1 MGRKICN
8 YTLAILFLLSGYAF
22 AGDKVTGNETVSGT
36 LAVTGA
42 STLSGGATVGSLNGI
57 VKASGGAL
65 GTATADTDY
74 SVPNGVETL
83 TNKTYDTGGTGNVF
97 KIGGVSITGLYG
109 NTAKLVAGSGTLT
122 SGTCAQ
128 FDASGNVVT
137 TGSSCASSGSVLG
150 GSIIGTSN
158 EVSVSS
164 NSNTI
169 GSNVTLSLPQAIA
182 TGSSP
187 TFAGLTLSGLT
198 ASVPVFTG
206 SGKALASGSISGNT
220 TELATVTGSL
230 TTGDFAY
237 FDASGNVKDSGDSAS
252 TFAPATSGQ
261 AILYGNN
268 SGGFSNVTIGTG
280 LSFTG
285 GVLSSTA
292 IPSGGIIMWSGSVA
306 SIPAGWY
313 LCNGSNGTPDLR
325 SRFVIGADSSGT
337 YTVGA
342 TGNGSLPSTSVTSTL
357 SSGKQLGQSTG
368 GSNGHWTYNYE
379 PDTSTTNPETI
390 SGSFGSG
397 STNIAVYYALAY
409 IMKS

>member
-8 YTLAILFLLSGYAF
+8 YTLAILFSLSGYAF

-57 VKASGGAL
+57 VKASSGSL

-74 SVPNGVETL
+74 SVPNGTETL
-83 TNKTYDTGGTGNVF
+83 TNKTFDTAGTGNVF

-128 FDASGNVVT
+128 FDANGNVVT

-158 EVSVSS
+158 EVVVST
-164 NSNTI
+164 NSNTV

-198 ASVPVFTG
+198 ASEPVFTG
-206 SGKALASGSISGNT
+206 SGKALASGSLSGNT
-220 TELATVTGSL
+220 TELATVTGAL
-230 TTGDFAY
+230 TNGDFAY
-237 FDASGNVKDSGDSAS
+237 FDASGNVKDSGSSAS

-268 SGGFSNVTIGTG
+268 AGGTSNVTIGTG

-285 GVLSSTA
+285 GTLSNSSVPVYVGTPSSIYSVNTVYGPAPTA
-292 IPSGGIIMWSGSVA
+292 LIINFTNTLCPAYLIAACLFGQSNPPTTTVA
-306 SIPAGWY
+306 STSGYTGNDTVTSSMIVPKGWY
-313 LCNGSNGTPDLR
+313 WECTIS
-325 SRFVIGADSSGT
+325 A
-337 YTVGA
+337 
-342 TGNGSLPSTSVTSTL
+342 SLEGGTSTIWATP
-357 SSGKQLGQSTG
+357 LGT
-368 GSNGHWTYNYE
+368 
-379 PDTSTTNPETI
+379 
-390 SGSFGSG
+390 
-397 STNIAVYYALAY
+397 
-409 IMKS
+409 

>member
-8 YTLAILFLLSGYAF
+8 YTLAILFSLSGYAF

-57 VKASGGAL
+57 VKASSGSL

-74 SVPNGVETL
+74 SVPNGTETL
-83 TNKTYDTGGTGNVF
+83 TNKTFDTAGTGNVF

-128 FDASGNVVT
+128 FDANGNVVT

-158 EVSVSS
+158 EVVVST
-164 NSNTI
+164 NSNTV

-198 ASVPVFTG
+198 ASEPVFTG
-206 SGKALASGSISGNT
+206 SGKALASGSLSGNT
-220 TELATVTGSL
+220 TELATVTGAL
-230 TTGDFAY
+230 TNGDFAY
-237 FDASGNVKDSGDSAS
+237 FDASGNVKDSGSSAS

-268 SGGFSNVTIGTG
+268 AGGFSNVTIGTG

-285 GVLSSTA
+285 GTLSSTVT
-292 IPSGGIIMWSGSVA
+292 SQ
-306 SIPAGWY
+306 
-313 LCNGSNGTPDLR
+313 
-325 SRFVIGADSSGT
+325 FVPNNIQVFTSSGT
-337 YTVGA
+337 WTKPAGV
-342 TGNGSLPSTSVTSTL
+342 SSVYVKVWRRRRRA
-357 SSGKQLGQSTG
+357 G
-368 GSNGHWTYNYE
+368 W
-379 PDTSTTNPETI
+379 
-390 SGSFGSG
+390 F
-397 STNIAVYYALAY
+397 
-409 IMKS
+409 

>member
-8 YTLAILFLLSGYAF
+8 YTLAILFSLSGYAF

-57 VKASGGAL
+57 VKASSGSL

-74 SVPNGVETL
+74 SVPNGTETL
-83 TNKTYDTGGTGNVF
+83 TNKTFDTAGTGNVF

-128 FDASGNVVT
+128 FDVNGNVVT

-158 EVSVSS
+158 EVVVST
-164 NSNTI
+164 NSNTV

-198 ASVPVFTG
+198 ASEPVFTG
-206 SGKALASGSISGNT
+206 SGKALASGSLSGNT
-220 TELATVTGSL
+220 TELATVTGAL
-230 TTGDFAY
+230 TNGDFAY
-237 FDASGNVKDSGDSAS
+237 FDASGNVKDSGSSAS

-268 SGGFSNVTIGTG
+268 AGGTSNVTIGTG

-285 GVLSSTA
+285 GNLSQSGAVGVPASKSFSNVYGPTTTDGFVNASCNEIPNQGVATTMVLAIGTTSGLGTTICNVSEGSNNTQQPNPTCAAFVPKGYYYEVTVNQCSSNN
-292 IPSGGIIMWSGSVA
+292 IMWFTSLGS
-306 SIPAGWY
+306 
-313 LCNGSNGTPDLR
+313 
-325 SRFVIGADSSGT
+325 
-337 YTVGA
+337 
-342 TGNGSLPSTSVTSTL
+342 
-357 SSGKQLGQSTG
+357 
-368 GSNGHWTYNYE
+368 
-379 PDTSTTNPETI
+379 
-390 SGSFGSG
+390 
-397 STNIAVYYALAY
+397 
-409 IMKS
+409 